1 MLGTMLGKVVAVGV
15 AAAAA
20 MTPGVASADPS
31 TYGSTRA
38 GANDPVPLNGSFVV
52 TRALDRQTFNG
63 SPSPAIPFAAEVD
76 FSTTCDGS
84 GCVAHSSLFAN
95 GRPFDFRWTGA
106 AWQTVQHFDWT
117 CGDES
122 APATVTY
129 TLVPNSSGTLMG
141 NRIAAVESP
150 GCGSAH
156 VLGTAV
162 SPLTGVPA

>member
-1 MLGTMLGKVVAVGV
+1 MLGTMLGKVVVVGV

-20 MTPGVASADPS
+20 MAPGLASADPS
-31 TYGSTRA
+31 TYGPSRA
-38 GANDPVPLNGSFVV
+38 GASDPVPLNGSYVV

-76 FSTTCDGS
+76 FSTMCDGGS
-84 GCVAHSSLFAN
+84 CIAHSSVAAN

-117 CGDES
+117 CGDHS

-129 TLVPNSSGTLMG
+129 TLVPDSSGTLTG
-141 NRIAAVESP
+141 NRIASVESP

-156 VLGTAV
+156 LLGTVV
-162 SPLTGVPA
+162 SPLTAVPA

>member
-1 MLGTMLGKVVAVGV
+1 MLETMLGKVVTLGV

-20 MTPGVASADPS
+20 ITPAMAAADPAS
-31 TYGSTRA
+31 YGSTRT
-38 GANDPVPLNGSFVV
+38 GGSDPVLLNGSYVV

-76 FSTTCDGS
+76 FSTACGGD
-84 GCVAHSSLFAN
+84 GCVAHSSLLAN
-95 GRPFDFRWTGA
+95 DRPFDFRWTGD
-106 AWQTVQHFDWT
+106 AWQTVQHFEWT

-129 TLVPNSSGTLMG
+129 TLVPNSSGTLTG
-141 NRIAAVESP
+141 SRIATVESP

-156 VLGTAV
+156 VLGTVV